1 MKSLAFFLSALLFVI
16 GSLRATDAPGMLRVL
31 THDRTIPR
39 EVCQEFTQ
47 KTGIPVDI
55 TTAISSMEAA
65 EFIYTKKQPF
75 DLLLLAND
83 IVVTLRDEGRLL
95 SLDPQKIPT
104 LPRIKKKWRQA
115 LSDPQGKFRLP
126 LDVTSMGILVDR
138 RISQPAITGYMD
150 ALRKPRPGG
159 VAVMV
164 YQRDFLA
171 AALLSLGASVNDLSP
186 DNLNAARVILKD
198 WLRNTSP
205 ASKEIW
211 TKGHSDTF
219 NALRAALIEGRHGAA
234 LLYSGDAISL
244 MTEFPDRY
252 DWINPTEGSL
262 KYITVFAIPQDSARP
277 EAAQKLIEFL
287 LDLKIAGQLAVEP
300 GFGLHLLAPWSKF
313 PLAFDGHPGELQASQ
328 LMDHFSVQAN
338 ITREPLQELEAL
350 FKSLPVPTAPPA
362 P

>member
-1 MKSLAFFLSALLFVI
+1 MKTLAFFLSALLFVI
-16 GSLRATDAPGMLRVL
+16 GPLRAADAPGMLRVL
-31 THDRTIPR
+31 TRDRTIPR

-47 KTGIPVDI
+47 KTGIPLDI
-55 TTAISSMEAA
+55 TTANSSMEAA
-65 EFIYTKKQPF
+65 DYLYTKKQPF

-83 IVVTLRDEGRLL
+83 IVIALRDEGRLL
-95 SLDPQKIPT
+95 PLDPQKIPT

-126 LDVTSMGILVDR
+126 LDVASMGILVDR

-150 ALRKPRPGG
+150 AFRKPRPGG
-159 VAVMV
+159 VTVMV
-164 YQRDFLA
+164 DQRDFLA

-205 ASKEIW
+205 SSQEFWSSNHARAFKAMRAEIVE
-211 TKGHSDTF
+211 GR
-219 NALRAALIEGRHGAA
+219 NGAALI
-234 LLYSGDAISL
+234 YSGDAISL
-244 MTEFPDRY
+244 MTEFPGRY
-252 DWINPTEGSL
+252 DWINPVEGSL
-262 KYITVFAIPQDSARP
+262 KYMTVFAIPKDSARP

-287 LDLKIAGQLAVEP
+287 LDPKIAGQLAVEP
-300 GFGLHLLAPWSKF
+300 GFGVHLLAPWSKF
-313 PLAFDGHPGELQASQ
+313 PLVFDGHPGQFQASQ

-338 ITREPLQELEAL
+338 ITREPRQELEAL
-350 FKSLPVPTAPPA
+350 FKSLPAPTAPPA